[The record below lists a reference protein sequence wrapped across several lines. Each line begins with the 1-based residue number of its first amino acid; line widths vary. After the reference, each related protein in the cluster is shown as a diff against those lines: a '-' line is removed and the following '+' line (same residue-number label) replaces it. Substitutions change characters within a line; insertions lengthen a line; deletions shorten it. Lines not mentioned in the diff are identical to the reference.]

1 MLLDDLLYPFE
12 PPRHRGMIIQ
22 KVERLVVTI
31 WELTALHV
39 WPTHMVCPALL
50 WCYVDEVSEN

>member
-1 MLLDDLLYPFE
+1 
-12 PPRHRGMIIQ
+12 MIIQ

-50 WCYVDEVSEN
+50 WCYVNEVSEN